1 MAIDSVLRPGAHAAL
16 PSLLTLSGL
25 LCGVAGVLAWPHPW
39 AASLLLVS
47 VALDAIDGRAARAL
61 NASTGYGAR
70 LDRAADT
77 AIAYGLAW
85 RVLPAG
91 WDVAAV
97 VSSRWS
103 TRPARGRGDAR
114 DARALMHG
122 DRTVQDGAPAAL
134 FRAVRGD
141 AWSVRPCCSAWAWV
155 SCSGGARM
163 ARVILGALVV
173 LLAGLAARVSVPWA
187 ATPGAPSVPPAALD
201 VGAVGARSARARRRE
216 AMGVRATRRA
226 VPAPIAASRHR

>member
-77 AIAYGLAW
+77 AIAYGIAW

-97 VSSRWS
+97 VGLALVDA
-103 TRPARGRGDAR
+103 ARAWPGDAR

-122 DRTVQDGAPAAL
+122 DRTVRDGAP
-134 FRAVRGD
+134 
-141 AWSVRPCCSAWAWV
+141 W
-155 SCSGGARM
+155 
-163 ARVILGALVV
+163 
-173 LLAGLAARVSVPWA
+173 
-187 ATPGAPSVPPAALD
+187 
-201 VGAVGARSARARRRE
+201 
-216 AMGVRATRRA
+216 
-226 VPAPIAASRHR
+226 